1 MTETNV
7 GAIDALKSPEEAKQV
22 SLGRSLPPG
31 DVQGRKPIDWSFGPV
46 KVDGYVDP
54 DSFRIGLLIVITG
67 INIGKIY
74 GNLKDGVSLMVDL
87 YTTEG
92 EMRFFLKNDN
102 EVWVHLKVGVVF
114 DGKYDVS
121 YKIVSI

>member
-7 GAIDALKSPEEAKQV
+7 GAIVALKSPEGGENIWEAKQV

-67 INIGKIY
+67 INIGNIY
-74 GNLKDGVSLMVDL
+74 GNLKDGVSLKIDL

-92 EMRFFLKNDN
+92 EMKFFLKNDN
-102 EVWVHLKVGVVF
+102 EL
-114 DGKYDVS
+114 
-121 YKIVSI
+121 